1 MTIKPRV
8 YQLYYDKEEVV
19 LKLSPIKKVFFNAYV
34 DKYMVDKPQDYIMT
48 YNQNY
53 LFSFSRKA
61 LSQRAREIKAEWV
74 KEAETKLEMYRNIK
88 I

>member
-1 MTIKPRV
+1 MTIKPRA
-8 YQLYYDKEEVV
+8 YQLYHDKENAV

-34 DKYMVDKPQDYIMT
+34 DKCMVDKPQDYIMT

-61 LSQRAREIKAEWV
+61 LSQRAREMKAAWI
-74 KEAETKLEMYRNIK
+74 KEAEDKLEMYKNIK
-88 I
+88 V